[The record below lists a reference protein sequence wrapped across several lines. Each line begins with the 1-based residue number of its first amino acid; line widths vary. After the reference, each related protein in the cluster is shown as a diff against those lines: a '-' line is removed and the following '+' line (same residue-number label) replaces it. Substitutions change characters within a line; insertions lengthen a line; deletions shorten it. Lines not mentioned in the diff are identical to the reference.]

1 MVNKLTMSPKR
12 LFLIDGLGALL
23 TSISLLAVLR
33 PLEHLFGMPE
43 QTLVMLSIPA
53 VLFAIYSGCCF
64 LFVGIGWRSF
74 LRVIAVANLLYCC
87 VTAGLIVTCYAQ
99 LTPLGV
105 AYFVVEIVVVSVLAV
120 IEYRA
125 SLT

>member
-1 MVNKLTMSPKR
+1 MSPKR
-12 LFLIDGLGALL
+12 LFLVDGLGAVL

-33 PLEHLFGMPE
+33 PLEYLFGIPE
-43 QTLVMLSIPA
+43 QTLVMLSMPA
-53 VLFAIYSGCCF
+53 ILFAIYSGCCF

-105 AYFVVEIVVVSVLAV
+105 AYFVVEIVVISVLAV